1 MKRAEGPGSARW
13 RLAVA
18 RGAALLV
25 VLGLWQCL
33 GDDSEQIHFPTAL
46 GTLRSLYRQLADGSL
61 VVALAKSNESLLL
74 GYSLAVLVALPAGVV
89 AGLSARTRRAID
101 PFLTIMIATPL
112 IAVEPVVQAIF
123 GLSLSARVAVVFL
136 FAVGILARNTMVGV
150 MQVDPSL
157 WEMGRSFRAPRLAML
172 RKIVFP
178 SALPAIMAG
187 ARLALGQAV
196 SGMVVAELT
205 LVGFGIGSAIEHAD
219 TTFRTADLIA
229 IVLVVMAEGVLLSW
243 GARLLQ
249 RKFEQWRIGEPDF
262 A

>member
-1 MKRAEGPGSARW
+1 MRDAATRGSAR
-13 RLAVA
+13 R
-18 RGAALLV
+18 LLV
-25 VLGLWQCL
+25 VRAASLIAVLGAWQYF
-33 GDDSEQIHFPTAL
+33 GDDSQPINFPTAW
-46 GTLRSLYRQLADGSL
+46 GTLQAMLRQLADGSL
-61 VVALAKSNESLLL
+61 LTALAKSNQSLLM
-74 GYSLAVLVALPAGVV
+74 GYSLALLVALPAGAI
-89 AGLSARTRRAID
+89 AGMVDPIRRAID

-112 IAVEPVVQAIF
+112 IAVVPVVQAIF

-136 FAVGILARNTMVGV
+136 FAVGILLRNTMVGV
-150 MQVDPSL
+150 RQVDATL
-157 WEMGRSFRAPRLAML
+157 WEMGRSFRAPPLTML

-205 LVGFGIGSAIEHAD
+205 LVGFGIGSAIEHAN

-229 IVLVVMAEGVLLSW
+229 IVLVVMAEGILLSW
-243 GARLLQ
+243 GARLLH
-249 RKFEQWRIGEPDF
+249 RRFERWRIGEHGF

>member
-1 MKRAEGPGSARW
+1 
-13 RLAVA
+13 VA
-18 RGAALLV
+18 RAISMLV
-25 VLGLWQCL
+25 VLGLWQYF
-33 GDDSEQIHFPTAL
+33 GDDSEQINFPTAW
-46 GTLRSLYRQLADGSL
+46 GTLRSLLHQLADGSL
-61 VVALAKSNESLLL
+61 VSALAKSNQSLLL
-74 GYSLAVLVALPAGVV
+74 GYSIALLVALPAGVI
-89 AGLSARTRRAID
+89 AGLSHRIRRAID

-112 IAVEPVVQAIF
+112 IAVVPVIQAMF
-123 GLSLSARVAVVFL
+123 GLSLAARVAVVFL
-136 FAVGILARNTMVGV
+136 FAVGILLRNTMVGV
-150 MQVDPSL
+150 MQVDAAL
-157 WEMGRSFRAPRLAML
+157 WEMGKSFRARPLTML
-172 RKIVFP
+172 RKIIFP

-243 GARLLQ
+243 AAGLLQ
-249 RKFEQWRIGEPDF
+249 HRFERWRIGEHGI

>member
-1 MKRAEGPGSARW
+1 MKDSGGHGNAPWRMRTAR
-13 RLAVA
+13 VA
-18 RGAALLV
+18 SLVV
-25 VLGLWQCL
+25 VLGLWQYF
-33 GDDSEQIHFPTAL
+33 GDDSEQINFPTAL
-46 GTLRSLYRQLADGSL
+46 GTLRALGRQLADGSL
-61 VVALAKSNESLLL
+61 VSALAKSNEALLL
-74 GYSLAVLVALPAGVV
+74 GYSIALLVALPAGVV
-89 AGLSARTRRAID
+89 AGLSDRTRRAID

-112 IAVEPVVQAIF
+112 IAVVPVVQALF

-150 MQVDPSL
+150 MQVDPTL
-157 WEMGRSFRAPRLAML
+157 WEMGRSFRAPRLTML

-178 SALPAIMAG
+178 SALPAITAG

-219 TTFRTADLIA
+219 TTFRTADLLA
-229 IVLVVMAEGVLLSW
+229 IVLVVMAEGVVLSW

-249 RKFEQWRIGEPDF
+249 RKFERWRVGEHDF